1 MGLFSRRKKQD
12 DVVSTAAEAPAEE
25 TPAGVAP
32 GDGTVAGSTD
42 VSEATDAPTPDAVPE
57 VAVSVQ
63 AFRGLGSPA
72 GHDVSGLIAEEGT
85 ASAASNEAAAPSVS
99 AAPAPAAPAVPAQR
113 RLPLAPVDPPAQT
126 ESIPGMKD
134 NVLLRE
140 ALAELEEGA
149 SNEVL
154 LGVLRQTLQGH
165 LFLRVQGDAGEQLQ
179 AGKPLSVGIV
189 KDGENTFMLAFSSAS
204 AVRDSVQLEQD
215 PAATSAVVQP
225 VQAVLQQVVNGPFA
239 GLIID
244 NASAPHRV
252 VLPREVLAKALEQA
266 DPNLTL
272 KTLLAA
278 PREADSEA
286 KVGEALATARFW
298 VAVSAP
304 GEDGQF
310 GVAEARAADGSRFLQ
325 VFSHPLEVVAL
336 ARGDQPMPFSGEQI
350 GKVLAGHPELTGVI
364 VDPAGPTIAVR
375 RDALG
380 AVLALAEAPA
390 AD

>member
-1 MGLFSRRKKQD
+1 
-12 DVVSTAAEAPAEE
+12 
-25 TPAGVAP
+25 
-32 GDGTVAGSTD
+32 
-42 VSEATDAPTPDAVPE
+42 
-57 VAVSVQ
+57 
-63 AFRGLGSPA
+63 
-72 GHDVSGLIAEEGT
+72 
-85 ASAASNEAAAPSVS
+85 
-99 AAPAPAAPAVPAQR
+99 
-113 RLPLAPVDPPAQT
+113 
-126 ESIPGMKD
+126 
-134 NVLLRE
+134 
-140 ALAELEEGA
+140 
-149 SNEVL
+149 
-154 LGVLRQTLQGH
+154 
-165 LFLRVQGDAGEQLQ
+165 
-179 AGKPLSVGIV
+179 
-189 KDGENTFMLAFSSAS
+189 
-204 AVRDSVQLEQD
+204 
-215 PAATSAVVQP
+215 
-225 VQAVLQQVVNGPFA
+225 
-239 GLIID
+239 
-244 NASAPHRV
+244 
-252 VLPREVLAKALEQA
+252 
-266 DPNLTL
+266 
-272 KTLLAA
+272 LAA